1 MQQWS
6 IANFRANPAME
17 WLSEA
22 AKPRRMGSWKDDDDD
37 DDDVKSVNGSVT
49 FTE

>member
-1 MQQWS
+1 MQRWS

-22 AKPRRMGSWKDDDDD
+22 AKPRRMGSWKDDDD
-37 DDDVKSVNGSVT
+37 VKSVNGSVT